1 MYTLNG
7 RTLRLDKAFTTED
20 GRQFPRNWLR
30 LSTKEDRDALGIVE
44 TPDAP
49 VVSYDQRFYW
59 GPQNPKDH
67 TQLVELW
74 TAQVKATAGSLLSQ
88 TDWYITRQAETGV
101 AAPQSVLDRRSL
113 IRYMSNDK
121 EVFLAL
127 TASTEQLAEYVTSA
141 EFNNWESGASIQQ
154 DEPSPEAPVS
164 VSDSVVT
171 DSLIDDTIVF
181 SGTATGVSVAFSGG
195 NDTITF

>member
-7 RTLRLDKAFTTED
+7 KTLRLDKAFTTED

-59 GPQNPKDH
+59 DVNLPKDH
-67 TQLVELW
+67 AQLVEQW
-74 TAQVKATAGSLLSQ
+74 TGQIKTTAGSLLSQ
-88 TDWYITRQAETGV
+88 TDWYITRQSETGV

-121 EVFLAL
+121 EAFLAL

-141 EFNNWESGASIQQ
+141 AFNNWESGASIQQ

-164 VSDSVVT
+164 VSGT
-171 DSLIDDTIVF
+171 DVIDFST
-181 SGTATGVSVAFSGG
+181 SGTAITGSGLEG
-195 NDTITF
+195 GSGEDILIFN

>member
-1 MYTLNG
+1 MFI
-7 RTLRLDKAFTTED
+7 LDGKPLSPDRAFTTSD
-20 GRQFPRNWLR
+20 GRQFPANWLR
-30 LSTKEDRDALGIVE
+30 LSSPEEREALGITEV
-44 TPDAP
+44 PDAP
-49 VVSYDQRFYW
+49 TYDQRFYW
-59 GPQNPKDH
+59 DVNLPKDH
-67 TQLVELW
+67 AQLVEQW

-101 AAPQSVLDRRSL
+101 AVPQSVLDRRSL

-164 VSDSVVT
+164 GSGT
-171 DSLIDDTIVF
+171 DVIDFST
-181 SGTATGVSVAFSGG
+181 SGTAITGSGLFG
-195 NDTITF
+195 GSGEDTLTF

>member
-7 RTLRLDKAFTTED
+7 KTLRLDKAFTTED

-59 GPQNPKDH
+59 SPENPKDH

-74 TAQVKATAGSLLSQ
+74 VGTTKQTAGSLLSQ
-88 TDWYITRQAETGV
+88 YDWYVVRQAETGKAV
-101 AAPQSVLDRRSL
+101 PQEVLDYRSAV
-113 IRYMSNDK
+113 RVVSDNR
-121 EVFLAL
+121 EVMING
-127 TASTEQLAEYVTSA
+127 TTDTDQLFAVITRD
-141 EFNNWESGASIQQ
+141 FNGLFPWPRGPFEPS
-154 DEPSPEAPVS
+154 DEPVITN
-164 VSDSVVT
+164 DSVVT
-171 DSLIDDTIVF
+171 DPLIDDTIVF
-181 SGTATGVSVAFSGG
+181 SGASTGVSVTTIGG

>member
-1 MYTLNG
+1 MFI
-7 RTLRLDKAFTTED
+7 LDGKPLSPDRAFTTSD
-20 GRQFPRNWLR
+20 GTQYPANWLR
-30 LSTKEDRDALGIVE
+30 LSTPAEREALGITEV
-44 TPDAP
+44 PDAP
-49 VVSYDQRFYW
+49 TYDQRFYW
-59 GPQNPKDH
+59 DVNLPKDH
-67 TQLVELW
+67 AQLVEQW

-101 AAPQSVLDRRSL
+101 AVPQSVLDRRSL

-141 EFNNWESGASIQQ
+141 AFNNWESGASIQQ

-164 VSDSVVT
+164 VSG
-171 DSLIDDTIVF
+171 IDVIDFST
-181 SGTATGVSVAFSGG
+181 SGTAITGSGLFG
-195 NDTITF
+195 GSGEDTLTF